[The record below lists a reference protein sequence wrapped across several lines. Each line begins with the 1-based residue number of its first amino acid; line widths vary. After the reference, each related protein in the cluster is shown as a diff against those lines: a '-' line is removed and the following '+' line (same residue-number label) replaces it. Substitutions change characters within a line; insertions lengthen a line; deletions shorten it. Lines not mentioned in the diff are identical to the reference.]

1 MLENDLRAAHKEEM
15 NQVTTTHVS
24 ETKILNNEFLNIKTM
39 YEHEHKNLLMK
50 YNELEMK
57 FQTRESRPE
66 DLETIKK
73 LKEAMVRRFLYF
85 VFCCCCCCCSTFY
98 FWCTLKLIS
107 SLSLFSLSHTHTQIS
122 KDEEI
127 KRVREEMRYFKLELL
142 NREENFNSKFG
153 ARPNVGKKF

>member
-24 ETKILNNEFLNIKTM
+24 ETKMLNNEFLNIKTM

-85 VFCCCCCCCSTFY
+85 VFCILYFVFCCCCCCFTFH

-107 SLSLFSLSHTHTQIS
+107 SLPLFSFISLSLSLSLTHTH
-122 KDEEI
+122 
-127 KRVREEMRYFKLELL
+127 R
-142 NREENFNSKFG
+142 
-153 ARPNVGKKF
+153 

>member
-24 ETKILNNEFLNIKTM
+24 ETKMLNNEFLNIKTM

-85 VFCCCCCCCSTFY
+85 VFCILLLLLFY
-98 FWCTLKLIS
+98 ISFLVHIETHLFSLIS
-107 SLSLFSLSHTHTQIS
+107 HLSSLISLSLSHTH
-122 KDEEI
+122 
-127 KRVREEMRYFKLELL
+127 R
-142 NREENFNSKFG
+142 
-153 ARPNVGKKF
+153 

>member
-24 ETKILNNEFLNIKTM
+24 ETKMLNNEFLNIKTM

-85 VFCCCCCCCSTFY
+85 VFCILY
-98 FWCTLKLIS
+98 FVFCIL
-107 SLSLFSLSHTHTQIS
+107 
-122 KDEEI
+122 
-127 KRVREEMRYFKLELL
+127 YFVVVVVVVVLH
-142 NREENFNSKFG
+142 FIFG
-153 ARPNVGKKF
+153 AH